1 MTNQRGFTLI
11 ELVVVIIV
19 LGILAVTAAPKFI
32 DLQTDARIATLK
44 GAKGAIQGA
53 NALVYA
59 KAAVNGVEGLDCT
72 DAANA
77 ANTGCVAVNSDI
89 SIKPVF
95 GSIDASDTDLQAVVE
110 LDGGE
115 WDLDDTTTS
124 GTVYITPDGV
134 AVDTASGK
142 PDACQL
148 EYVPATSSVAA
159 TYTIEDK
166 GC

>member
-59 KAAVNGVEGLDCT
+59 KAAVNGVEGDNCT
-72 DAANA
+72 GKTDG
-77 ANTGCVAVNSDI
+77 GCKAVQDDI
-89 SIKPVF
+89 SILPVF
-95 GSIDASDTDLQAVVE
+95 GSIGASKTDLNEVVE
-110 LDGGE
+110 LDSNE

-124 GTVYITPDGV
+124 GTVYITPHDF

-142 PDACQL
+142 PKACQL
-148 EYVPATSSVAA
+148 EYVPADGSVAA
-159 TYTIEDK
+159 SYTIEDN